1 MTAIASV
8 RQHPGWKSTMRNFGS
23 VGISARIGIAFALA
37 LPITFWALGSN
48 TFEALDN
55 YRRADVI
62 TRQNTAANALI
73 AGVYEILIER
83 QHVNNSLQADGPATP
98 DNFRDIERHRSV
110 ARSKINAAYA
120 DLLKQDFPNK
130 AALVAEFKSA
140 LDKAEEYRRR
150 SDEAIRLAKAQR
162 DPEVVKSSYAVLSAF
177 VTAAQKLWN
186 NVLRN
191 TSQLDTELAR
201 LANIRVI
208 SWNMRDT
215 AGRERATISQAM
227 SSKSPLT
234 ATNQAFIN
242 TIRAQVGQF
251 WDLLQTNLVDNEHP
265 SLVKGLQSIK
275 DGYFGRFQPLAAK
288 MREASATGK
297 YPMTLPEWVDVST
310 PLLATILDVM
320 EGASQASEAHTAAFQ
335 AQATRSLVTNIGLL
349 LLGVLLLIGAIA
361 FAVIT
366 IARPMRALTAGML
379 ELAGGNFNVA
389 LPGLGRKDE
398 IGDVA
403 NAVETFKVKAEEKV
417 RSEEAARAES
427 RERLMQE
434 FDAAVGGIVK
444 AAQVGDFSQR
454 VPLDDKQGTLL
465 NLASALN
472 TMCENFNAV
481 VSDMDRM
488 FGALADG
495 DLTCRIDS
503 EYQGAFAVL
512 KDNANAAAERLADTI
527 ANVRLAVNEVAN
539 AATEISTST
548 TDLSQ
553 RTEEQAAS
561 LAETTSSME
570 ALSATVRKNAENA
583 QQADQLSHGASD
595 VASRSGA
602 VVANAVSAMS
612 RIEESSHKIADIIGV
627 IDEIARQTNLLAL
640 NAAVEAARAG
650 EAGRGFSVVASE
662 VRSLAQRSAQAAKD
676 IKDLITNSSDQVN
689 EGVDLVK
696 SAGASLNEIVESI
709 KGVAGIVSQIASASA
724 EQASG
729 IDQINRALAQL
740 DETTQQNSAL
750 VEENAAT
757 AKTLEQQS
765 SEMSERV
772 SVFLVDAAGGRG
784 RVTVRRAA

>member
-1 MTAIASV
+1 
-8 RQHPGWKSTMRNFGS
+8 MRNFGS
-23 VGISARIGIAFALA
+23 IGISARIGIAFALA

-48 TFEALDN
+48 TFDALEN

-83 QHVNNSLQADGPATP
+83 QYVNNSLQAAGPATAE
-98 DNFRDIERHRSV
+98 DLANIERHRSV
-110 ARSKINAAYA
+110 ARSKISAAHA
-120 DLLKQDFPNK
+120 DLLTQDFPNK
-130 AALVAEFKSA
+130 AAVVAEFKVA
-140 LDKAEEYRRR
+140 LDKAEDYRRR
-150 SDEAIRLAKAQR
+150 SDQAIKLPKAQR
-162 DPEVVKSSYAVLSAF
+162 DAEVVKSSYAVLSDF
-177 VTAAQKLWN
+177 VGTAQKLWN

-215 AGRERATISQAM
+215 AGRERATISQAL
-227 SSKSPLT
+227 SSKSALT
-234 ATNQAFIN
+234 ATNVAFIN
-242 TIRAQVGQF
+242 SIRAQVGQL
-251 WDLLQTNLVDNEHP
+251 WALLQTNLIADEHQ
-265 SLVKGLQSIK
+265 SLVKGVQSIK
-275 DGYFGRFQPLAAK
+275 DGYFGKFQPLADQ
-288 MREASATGK
+288 MREASAKGVD
-297 YPMTLPEWVDVST
+297 YPMALPQWVDTST
-310 PLLATILDVM
+310 ALLATILDVM
-320 EGASQASEAHTAAFQ
+320 EGANHASEARTAAFR
-335 AQATRSLVTNIGLL
+335 ADAAWSLAVNIGLL
-349 LLGVLLLIGAIA
+349 LLGALLLIGAMA

-379 ELAGGNFNVA
+379 ELAGGNFNVVLA
-389 LPGLGRKDE
+389 GLGRKDE

-403 NAVETFKVKAEEKV
+403 NAVETFKIKASEKA
-417 RSEEAARAES
+417 RSESDARAEA
-427 RERLMQE
+427 RDRLMNE
-434 FDAAVGGIVK
+434 FEAAVGGIVK
-444 AAQVGDFSQR
+444 AAQAGDFSQR
-454 VPLDDKQGTLL
+454 VPLDDKQGVIL

-488 FGALADG
+488 FGSLADG

-527 ANVRLAVNEVAN
+527 ANVRLAVNEVAS
-539 AATEISTST
+539 AASEISTST

-570 ALSATVRKNAENA
+570 ALLGTVKKNAENA
-583 QQADQLSHGASD
+583 KQADQLSLGTRE

-676 IKDLITNSSDQVN
+676 IKDLITNSSGQVKD
-689 EGVDLVK
+689 GVNLVK

-709 KGVAGIVSQIASASA
+709 NGVAGIVSQIASASA

-757 AKTLEQQS
+757 AKTLERQS

-772 SVFLVDAAGGRG
+772 SVFLVDQAAG
-784 RVTVRRAA
+784 TAARAA

>member
-1 MTAIASV
+1 M
-8 RQHPGWKSTMRNFGS
+8 STMRKLS
-23 VGISARIGIAFALA
+23 SLGISGRIGIAFALA

-55 YRRADVI
+55 YRRADVV
-62 TRQNTAANALI
+62 TRQNSAANALI

-83 QHVNNSLQADGPATP
+83 QHVNNALQADGPATP
-98 DNFRDIERHRSV
+98 DNFRDIERHRTA
-110 ARSKINAAYA
+110 ARNGINPAFA
-120 DLLKQDFPNK
+120 DLLNQEFPEK
-130 AALVAEFKSA
+130 GALVAEFKSA
-140 LDKAEEYRRR
+140 LEKAEDYRRR
-150 SDEAIRLAKAQR
+150 SDAAIRLPKGQR
-162 DPEVVKSSYAVLSAF
+162 DPEIVKNSYAVLSAF
-177 VTAAQKLWN
+177 VVTAQKLWN
-186 NVLRN
+186 SVLRN

-208 SWNMRDT
+208 AWNMRDT

-234 ATNQAFIN
+234 ANNRAFIES
-242 TIRAQVGQF
+242 IRAQVGQF
-251 WDLLQTNLVDNEHP
+251 WALLQTNLIANEHP
-265 SLVKGLQSIK
+265 ALVKGLQSIK
-275 DGYFGRFQPLAAK
+275 DGYFGKFQPLAAQ
-288 MREASATGK
+288 MREASATGA
-297 YPMTLPEWVDVST
+297 YPMSLPQWVDVST

-320 EGASQASEAHTAAFQ
+320 EGANRASEARTAAFR
-335 AQATRSLVTNIGLL
+335 AGATRSLVINVGLLVIGLL
-349 LLGVLLLIGAIA
+349 LAVGAVL
-361 FAVIT
+361 FAVFT

-403 NAVETFKVKAEEKV
+403 NAVETFKIKSQEKAEQ
-417 RSEEAARAES
+417 EAADRAAAAD
-427 RERLMQE
+427 RVMGE

-444 AAQVGDFSQR
+444 AALAGDFTQR
-454 VPLDDKQGTLL
+454 VPLDGKHGVIL

-472 TMCENFNAV
+472 TMCDNFNAV
-481 VSDMDRM
+481 VRDMDRM
-488 FGALADG
+488 FGALAEG
-495 DLTCRIDS
+495 DLSCRIDGQ
-503 EYQGAFAVL
+503 YQGAFLAL
-512 KDNANAAAERLADTI
+512 KDNANATAIRLTDTVASI
-527 ANVRLAVNEVAN
+527 RLAVNEVAN
-539 AATEISTST
+539 AAAEISTST

-561 LAETTSSME
+561 LEETSASME
-570 ALSATVRKNAENA
+570 ELSATVRKNAENA
-583 QQADQLSHGASD
+583 QHADRLANGTRE

-602 VVANAVSAMS
+602 VVANAVESMA
-612 RIEESSHKIADIIGV
+612 RIETSSHKISDIIGV

-662 VRSLAQRSAQAAKD
+662 VRSLAQRSSQAAKD
-676 IKDLITNSSDQVN
+676 IKDLITKSSGQVR

-709 KGVAGIVSQIASASA
+709 ENVANIVSEIAAASA
-724 EQASG
+724 EQATG
-729 IDQINRALAQL
+729 IDQVNQALVQL
-740 DETTQQNSAL
+740 DEATQQNSAL

-772 SVFLVDAAGGRG
+772 AIFNLDRPQAKARPA
-784 RVTVRRAA
+784 RAA

>member
-1 MTAIASV
+1 
-8 RQHPGWKSTMRNFGS
+8 
-23 VGISARIGIAFALA
+23 
-37 LPITFWALGSN
+37 
-48 TFEALDN
+48 
-55 YRRADVI
+55 
-62 TRQNTAANALI
+62 
-73 AGVYEILIER
+73 
-83 QHVNNSLQADGPATP
+83 
-98 DNFRDIERHRSV
+98 
-110 ARSKINAAYA
+110 
-120 DLLKQDFPNK
+120 
-130 AALVAEFKSA
+130 
-140 LDKAEEYRRR
+140 
-150 SDEAIRLAKAQR
+150 
-162 DPEVVKSSYAVLSAF
+162 
-177 VTAAQKLWN
+177 
-186 NVLRN
+186 
-191 TSQLDTELAR
+191 
-201 LANIRVI
+201 
-208 SWNMRDT
+208 
-215 AGRERATISQAM
+215 
-227 SSKSPLT
+227 
-234 ATNQAFIN
+234 
-242 TIRAQVGQF
+242 
-251 WDLLQTNLVDNEHP
+251 
-265 SLVKGLQSIK
+265 
-275 DGYFGRFQPLAAK
+275 
-288 MREASATGK
+288 
-297 YPMTLPEWVDVST
+297 
-310 PLLATILDVM
+310 M
-320 EGASQASEAHTAAFQ
+320 EGANHASEARTAAFR
-335 AQATRSLVTNIGLL
+335 ADAAWSLAVNIGLL
-349 LLGVLLLIGAIA
+349 LLGALLLIGAMA

-379 ELAGGNFNVA
+379 ELAGGNFNVVLA
-389 LPGLGRKDE
+389 GLGRKDE

-403 NAVETFKVKAEEKV
+403 NAVETFKIKASEKA
-417 RSEEAARAES
+417 RSESDARAEA
-427 RERLMQE
+427 RDRLMNE
-434 FDAAVGGIVK
+434 FEAAVGGIVK
-444 AAQVGDFSQR
+444 AAQAGDFSQR
-454 VPLDDKQGTLL
+454 VPLDDKQGVIL

-488 FGALADG
+488 FGSLADG

-527 ANVRLAVNEVAN
+527 ANVRLAVNEVAS
-539 AATEISTST
+539 AASEISTST

-570 ALSATVRKNAENA
+570 ALLGTVKKNAENA
-583 QQADQLSHGASD
+583 KQADQLSLGTRE

-676 IKDLITNSSDQVN
+676 IKDLITNSSGQVKD
-689 EGVDLVK
+689 GVNLVK

-709 KGVAGIVSQIASASA
+709 NGVAGIVSQIASASA

-757 AKTLEQQS
+757 AKTLERQS

-772 SVFLVDAAGGRG
+772 SVFLVDQAAG
-784 RVTVRRAA
+784 TAARAA

>member
-1 MTAIASV
+1 
-8 RQHPGWKSTMRNFGS
+8 MRKLGS
-23 VGISARIGIAFALA
+23 IGISARIGIAFALA
-37 LPITFWALGSN
+37 LPITFWALGLN
-48 TFEALDN
+48 TFEALEN
-55 YRRADVI
+55 YRRADVV

-83 QHVNNSLQADGPATP
+83 QHVNNALQADGPATRE
-98 DNFRDIERHRSV
+98 NFADIERHRSA
-110 ARSKINAAYA
+110 ARNGINPAYA
-120 DLLKQDFPNK
+120 DLLNQDFSNK
-130 AALVAEFKSA
+130 AALVAEFKTA

-150 SDEAIRLAKAQR
+150 SDEAIRLPKAQR
-162 DPEVVKSSYAVLSAF
+162 DPEIVKNSYAVLSSF
-177 VTAAQKLWN
+177 VVSAQKLWN
-186 NVLRN
+186 GVLRN

-227 SSKSPLT
+227 SSKTPLS
-234 ATNQAFIN
+234 ATNTAFIN
-242 TIRAQVGQF
+242 SIRAQVGQL
-251 WDLLQTNLVDNEHP
+251 WELLQTNLSTNEHQA
-265 SLVKGLQSIK
+265 LLKGLQSIK
-275 DGYFGRFQPLAAK
+275 DGYFGKFQPVAAQ

-297 YPMTLPEWVDVST
+297 YPMSLPEWVDVST

-320 EGASQASEAHTAAFQ
+320 EGANHSSEARTATFRAE
-335 AQATRSLVTNIGLL
+335 ATRSLFVNIGLL
-349 LLGVLLLIGAIA
+349 VLGVLLVVGAVV
-361 FAVIT
+361 FAVFS

-403 NAVETFKVKAEEKV
+403 NAVETFKIKAEEKA
-417 RSEEAARAES
+417 RSESEARAES
-427 RERLMQE
+427 RDRLMKE
-434 FDAAVGGIVK
+434 FEAAVGGVVK

-454 VPLDDKQGTLL
+454 VPLDDKQGVIL

-472 TMCENFNAV
+472 AMCDNLNAV

-488 FGALADG
+488 FGSLADG

-512 KDNANAAAERLADTI
+512 KENANTAAERLADTLASI
-527 ANVRLAVNEVAN
+527 RLAVNEVAN
-539 AATEISTST
+539 AAAEISTST

-561 LAETTSSME
+561 LEETSVSME
-570 ALSATVRKNAENA
+570 KLSETVKTNADNA
-583 QQADQLSHGASD
+583 RHADQLAAGTRE
-595 VASRSGA
+595 VAARSGT
-602 VVANAVSAMS
+602 VVATAVEAMA
-612 RIEESSHKIADIIGV
+612 RIEQSSHKIGDIIGV

-676 IKDLITNSSDQVN
+676 IKDLIINSSGQVK

-709 KGVAGIVSQIASASA
+709 QNVAGIVSQIADASA

-729 IDQINRALAQL
+729 IDQINKALAQL

-765 SEMSERV
+765 SHMSERV
-772 SVFLVDAAGGRG
+772 SIFQVNRG
-784 RVTVRRAA
+784 KVSAPPARAA

>member
-1 MTAIASV
+1 MDPA
-8 RQHPGWKSTMRNFGS
+8 MRKFGS
-23 VGISARIGIAFALA
+23 IGISARIGIAFALA

-48 TFEALDN
+48 TFEALEN
-55 YRRADVI
+55 YRRADVV
-62 TRQNTAANALI
+62 TQQNTAANALI

-83 QHVNNSLQADGPATP
+83 QHVNNSLQAANSATA
-98 DNFRDIERHRSV
+98 DNFRDIERHRTV
-110 ARSKINAAYA
+110 ARTKINAAYA

-130 AALVAEFKSA
+130 AALVAEFKNA
-140 LDKAEEYRRR
+140 LDKAEDYRRR
-150 SDEAIRLAKAQR
+150 SDQAIRLPKAQR

-177 VTAAQKLWN
+177 VVTAQKLWN

-215 AGRERATISQAM
+215 AGRERATISQAV

-242 TIRAQVGQF
+242 TIRAQVSQL
-251 WDLLQTNLVDNEHP
+251 WDLLQTNLIADEHP
-265 SLVKGLQSIK
+265 SLVRGLQSIK
-275 DGYFGRFQPLAAK
+275 DGYFGKFQPLAAQ
-288 MREASATGK
+288 MREASATGN
-297 YPMTLPEWVDVST
+297 YPMALPQWVDVST

-320 EGASQASEAHTAAFQ
+320 EGASHASEARTAAFR
-335 AQATRSLVTNIGLL
+335 ANAAWSLAVNVGLL
-349 LLGVLLLIGAIA
+349 LLGGLLLIGAMV
-361 FAVIT
+361 FAVLT
-366 IARPMRALTAGML
+366 IARPMRSLTAGML
-379 ELAGGNFNVA
+379 ELAGGNFNVV
-389 LPGLGRKDE
+389 LSGLGRKDE

-403 NAVETFKVKAEEKV
+403 NAVETFKVKSAEKA
-417 RSEEAARAES
+417 RLEAEARAQAT
-427 RERLMQE
+427 ERVMRE

-444 AAQVGDFSQR
+444 AALVGDFSQR
-454 VPLDDKQGTLL
+454 VTLDDKQGVIL
-465 NLASALN
+465 NLAGALN
-472 TMCENFNAV
+472 TMCDNFNAV

-488 FGALADG
+488 FGSLAEG
-495 DLTCRIDS
+495 DLTCRVES
-503 EYQGAFAVL
+503 EYQGTFAVL
-512 KDNANAAAERLADTI
+512 KDNANAAAERLADTLADI
-527 ANVRLAVNEVAN
+527 RLAVNEVAN
-539 AATEISTST
+539 AASEISTST

-570 ALSATVRKNAENA
+570 ALSATVKKNAENA
-583 QQADQLSHGASD
+583 HQADQLTVGTRE
-595 VASRSGA
+595 VASRSGT
-602 VVANAVSAMS
+602 VVSNAVAAMS
-612 RIEESSHKIADIIGV
+612 RIEESSHKIGDIIGV

-676 IKDLITNSSDQVN
+676 IKDLITNSTGQVK

-696 SAGASLNEIVESI
+696 SAGASLNGIVDSI
-709 KGVAGIVSQIASASA
+709 QNVASIVSQIAAASA

-729 IDQINRALAQL
+729 IDQINRALTQL
-740 DETTQQNSAL
+740 DEVTQQNSAL

-757 AKTLEQQS
+757 AKTLEHQS
-765 SEMSERV
+765 AAMSERV
-772 SVFLVDAAGGRG
+772 SVFRVDQAEAAAAPIA
-784 RVTVRRAA
+784 RAA

>member
-1 MTAIASV
+1 MDY
-8 RQHPGWKSTMRNFGS
+8 PTMRKMGS
-23 VGISARIGIAFALA
+23 LGISARIGIAFALA
-37 LPITFWALGSN
+37 LPITFWALGSK
-48 TFEALDN
+48 TFEALEN
-55 YRRADVI
+55 YRRADVV

-83 QHVNNSLQADGPATP
+83 QHVNNTLQASGPATR
-98 DNFRDIERHRSV
+98 DNFSDIEQYRKV
-110 ARSKINAAYA
+110 ARSKISAAYA
-120 DLLKQDFPNK
+120 DLLTQDFPNK
-130 AALVAEFKSA
+130 ETLVAEFKAA
-140 LDKAEEYRRR
+140 LDKAEDYRRR
-150 SDEAIRLAKAQR
+150 SDAAIRLPKEQR
-162 DPEVVKSSYAVLSAF
+162 DPEVVKNSYAVLSAF
-177 VTAAQKLWN
+177 VATAQKLWN

-227 SSKSPLT
+227 SSKSPLS
-234 ATNQAFIN
+234 ATNIAFI
-242 TIRAQVGQF
+242 TSIRAQVDQF
-251 WDLLQTNLVDNEHP
+251 WTLLQTNLVADENP
-265 SLVKGLQSIK
+265 AVLKGLQSIK
-275 DGYFGRFQPLAAK
+275 DGYFGKFRPLAAQ
-288 MREASATGK
+288 MREASATGS
-297 YPMTLPEWVDVST
+297 YPMSLPQWVDVST

-320 EGASQASEAHTAAFQ
+320 EGANAASEARTAAFR
-335 AQATRSLVTNIGLL
+335 ADATRSLVINVGLL
-349 LLGVLLLIGAIA
+349 LLGVMLLVGAIA
-361 FAVIT
+361 FAVFG
-366 IARPMRALTAGML
+366 IARPMRALTGGML

-389 LPGLGRKDE
+389 LPGRGRKDE
-398 IGDVA
+398 IGDIA
-403 NAVETFKVKAEEKV
+403 NAVETFKIKAAEKAHVEAEE
-417 RSEEAARAES
+417 RAEAT
-427 RERLMQE
+427 ERVMRE

-454 VPLDDKQGTLL
+454 VPLDGKQGVIF

-472 TMCENFNAV
+472 TMCDNFNAV
-481 VSDMDRM
+481 VDDMDRM
-488 FGALADG
+488 FGSLAGG
-495 DLTCRIDS
+495 DLTCRIES

-512 KDNANAAAERLADTI
+512 KDNANIAAGRLENTLASI
-527 ANVRLAVNEVAN
+527 RQAVNEVAN

-561 LAETTSSME
+561 LEETSASME
-570 ALSATVRKNAENA
+570 ELSATVRANADNA
-583 QQADQLSHGASD
+583 QQADQLAVSARE
-595 VASRSGA
+595 VATRSGA
-602 VVANAVSAMS
+602 VVANAVDAMA
-612 RIEESSHKIADIIGV
+612 RIEESSYKIGDIIGV

-676 IKDLITNSSDQVN
+676 IKNLITNSSEQVK
-689 EGVDLVK
+689 EGVELVK

-709 KGVAGIVSQIASASA
+709 KTVAGIVSQIAAASV

-729 IDQINRALAQL
+729 IDQINRALTQL

-772 SVFLVDAAGGRG
+772 SAFRLDRADATGLVA
-784 RVTVRRAA
+784 RAARAA